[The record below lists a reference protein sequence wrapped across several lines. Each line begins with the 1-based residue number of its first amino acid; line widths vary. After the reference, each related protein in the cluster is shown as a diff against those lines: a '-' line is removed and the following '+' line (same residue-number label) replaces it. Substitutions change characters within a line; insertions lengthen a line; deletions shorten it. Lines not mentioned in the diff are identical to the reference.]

1 MANFVIIRKPPTIG
15 SQGNATVASQR
26 LPEEPGITEAQNTEL
41 GKTWVVMPLE
51 LV

>member
-15 SQGNATVASQR
+15 SQGNATVASQQ
-26 LPEEPGITEAQNTEL
+26 EPGITKAQNTEL